1 MQYSHEATPSP
12 HWNWVPSRHQRELV
26 GAIDQGSQQDR
37 LCFSLLSSRP
47 LCACLTSH
55 WSHAASAKGRI
66 CPHSRANFIG
76 SLVGNRHRA
85 QCQAAKNPDAHDSP
99 APAHAHANVHTSCT
113 VLVHNR
119 SPLTNAPTSHTSPL
133 LSGRHGAVVG
143 ASNISQRSGEFQLL

>member
-1 MQYSHEATPSP
+1 MARPCNTRTRPRPHHTAIGSHRDMNVS
-12 HWNWVPSRHQRELV
+12 SY
-26 GAIDQGSQQDR
+26 GSQQDH

-47 LCACLTSH
+47 LCACLTNH

-66 CPHSRANFIG
+66 CPHSRANSLARWLAQG
-76 SLVGNRHRA
+76 SAA
-85 QCQAAKNPDAHDSP
+85 QCQAAKNPYAHDT
-99 APAHAHANVHTSCT
+99 PAHAHANANVHTSCT

-143 ASNISQRSGEFQLL
+143 ASNISQ